1 MIYKIFVQLLLSC
14 PVPSTGDA
22 ANRSL
27 LGDSTEFK
35 APNALATFLLQGFQ

>member
-1 MIYKIFVQLLLSC
+1 MIYKICVQLPLRC
-14 PVPSTGDA
+14 PVPSTGDG
-22 ANRSL
+22 ANHAL